1 MIKHRHTN
9 MYTGIYQFLL
19 LNIRITCIVTNLYFL
34 AECIL
39 KNVNLTNRYYALYPY
54 DDPVHTKL
62 LSEHAFHNY
71 NNLKPSQVKLK

>member
-1 MIKHRHTN
+1 
-9 MYTGIYQFLL
+9 MYTG
-19 LNIRITCIVTNLYFL
+19 NIASFYNIIIIRMKHLKFL

-71 NNLKPSQVKLK
+71 NNLKPSQVNIPNLNE